1 MKCIKWKKILLRKKT
16 HRVFKTHI
24 KHRTPTT
31 TVTQV
36 LVTCIFKYI
45 HTHKQIFPRLENAA
59 LGLLKLIHIY
69 YVQESDIVSSLTE
82 QLNCINPEIN
92 VSPHWLPEGVPH

>member
-1 MKCIKWKKILLRKKT
+1 MHKVEKILLKKKT
-16 HRVFKTHI
+16 HRVWKTHI

-45 HTHKQIFPRLENAA
+45 HTNKYFQ
-59 LGLLKLIHIY
+59 
-69 YVQESDIVSSLTE
+69 D
-82 QLNCINPEIN
+82 
-92 VSPHWLPEGVPH
+92 